1 MDDLS
6 GSYADHLISKLN
18 ASALAL
24 IAGFAVLGPADVRA
38 EAPDVL
44 AGESFGFASAASRDP
59 FGVTLLAAHWPP
71 AKASAAS
78 RDPFG
83 VTLLGAWHVL
93 VHCRDAASSD
103 AERERWDDRAW
114 VFERE
119 GDRLLWTEYPIIV
132 FDDETGRFEKDGANR
147 AFRIPHHWQP
157 DEAQRADIK
166 NGRAV
171 NERGMA
177 AATLRRAEG
186 SWVSAPKQATSSTS
200 MIRYV
205 ESWRVDPAAEG
216 PIFKREDSL
225 RSERAEGLTGVTI
238 YTTRAVADDGRRL
251 RGDFERDSTQHGA
264 FTMTRAA
271 GVHGH
276 GD

>member
-59 FGVTLLAAHWPP
+59 SGVTL
-71 AKASAAS
+71 
-78 RDPFG
+78 F
-83 VTLLGAWHVL
+83 GAWHVL
-93 VHCRDAASSD
+93 VHYRDAASSD

-119 GDRLLWTEYPIIV
+119 GDRLRWTEYPIIV

-157 DEAQRADIK
+157 DEAQLADIK
-166 NGRAV
+166 NGLAV

-177 AATLRRAEG
+177 AATLRRSEG
-186 SWVSAPKQATSSTS
+186 SWVSAPKQAISSAS

-225 RSERAEGLTGVTI
+225 RSERAEDLTGVTI

>member
-59 FGVTLLAAHWPP
+59 FGVTL
-71 AKASAAS
+71 
-78 RDPFG
+78 F
-83 VTLLGAWHVL
+83 GAWHVL
-93 VHCRDAASSD
+93 VHYRDAASSD

-119 GDRLLWTEYPIIV
+119 GDRLRWTEYPIIV

-157 DEAQRADIK
+157 DEAQLADIK
-166 NGRAV
+166 NGLAV

-177 AATLRRAEG
+177 AATLRRSEG
-186 SWVSAPKQATSSTS
+186 SWVSAPKQATSSAS

-225 RSERAEGLTGVTI
+225 RSERAEDLTGVTI